1 MSHKSDA
8 ARLEFILEM
17 IQDIE
22 TICGR
27 HGGSAGAMSDRDGFH
42 AVMMCFLQIG
52 EVIAKIVTPEF
63 RDRLPVRVAQSLRNL
78 IAHDYLGVAK
88 ERMIT
93 TIDNSIPEL
102 KLEVQRILAGIQD

>member
-17 IQDIE
+17 IRDIE
-22 TICGR
+22 TISER
-27 HGGSAGAMSDRDGFH
+27 HGSPQDAMCDREGFH

-52 EVIAKIVTPEF
+52 EVLAKIVTPEY

-88 ERMIT
+88 ERMIS
-93 TIDNSIPEL
+93 TIENSIPEL
-102 KLEVQRILAGIQD
+102 KQEVQAILSGMRD

>member
-1 MSHKSDA
+1 MSRNPDA

-22 TICGR
+22 TITAR
-27 HGGSAGAMSDRDGFH
+27 HGGAAGAVSDREGFH

-52 EVIAKIVTPEF
+52 EVMAKIVTPEY
-63 RDRLPVRVAQSLRNL
+63 RERLPIRVAQSLRNL

-88 ERMIT
+88 DRMIV
-93 TIDNSIPEL
+93 TIENSIPEL
-102 KLEVQRILAGIQD
+102 KRDVQSILSGI